1 MVLRLVS
8 GRMLEKSNRI
18 GPLANRQEVLLT
30 ARLRGFP
37 FSQIFNYPGNG
48 KFSKNF
54 SEISVNF
61 RYPENPGFP
70 GFGKFSRE
78 IFSSLIILRFFSDF
92 QRFRFNF

>member
-1 MVLRLVS
+1 MVLRLAS
-8 GRMLEKSNRI
+8 GSMLEKSNRI

-37 FSQIFNYPGNG
+37 FFQIFNYPGNG

-61 RYPENPGFP
+61 RNPENRD
-70 GFGKFSRE
+70 SRDSGIFAGNFFELDYFE
-78 IFSSLIILRFFSDF
+78 IFF
-92 QRFRFNF
+92 